1 MVKGS
6 SGKFVKSRPRG
17 RSTASI
23 IRAAKAAGAA
33 SVTFPDG
40 TVVTI
45 ASAAAP
51 TIDNSATEVDR
62 WFEANAG

>member
-1 MVKGS
+1 MAHGQHYQ
-6 SGKFVKSRPRG
+6 G
-17 RSTASI
+17 RQG
-23 IRAAKAAGAA
+23 RWGRQRD
-33 SVTFPDG
+33 VPDG

-62 WFEANAG
+62 WFEANAS